1 MPPVIEAIQ
10 TERVDDVALLIGF
23 MQAQGWPELLG
34 RYLDQANQRG
44 LTLGW
49 VAVVWLSYIISQGD
63 HRKVSVQSW
72 VEAHHQSLQ
81 VMSGQVIGGN
91 DFNDDRLS
99 RLLRHLGTT
108 ATWSGI
114 EREVN
119 GRSLEVYDLRGD
131 VVRHDATTV
140 SGHHLVSP
148 EGLFQFGHSKDDPR
162 LPQVKV
168 MMSVLDPL
176 GLPLVTRIVSGERAD
191 DGLYGAAIA
200 ETQVLLGRT
209 GLLHVGDSK
218 MSALSIRGQIAASG
232 DYYLCPLPMTGRT
245 SEDLRGWVQAA
256 QADPTAIELVER
268 CDATGET
275 VIIGEVYELTRSRQT
290 TVGEPPVQWVERI
303 LLAYNPTL
311 AQQQQQGLETRIQR
325 MTEQLQALTNA
336 PKQGKRRYRDRDSLQ
351 AKVDALLTQAK
362 LQDYLRVKL
371 RHQTNPQGD
380 CYLIDQIQ
388 RQTQAIATAGQ
399 TLGWRPYVSNAPKD
413 RLSATDAVLIYRD
426 EWSVENGFRRFK
438 GKPLSI
444 TPLFVQRDDQVQG
457 LMHLITL
464 ALHLVCLMQF
474 LVRQHLQQTQTALAG
489 LYPDRTQ
496 KTTATPTTERLLK
509 AFQNWH
515 LTILQLDGHRVI
527 HAPPLSPTQIQILQ
541 ALGLPSD
548 LYARLATS
556 LQNSS

>member
-1 MPPVIEAIQ
+1 
-10 TERVDDVALLIGF
+10 
-23 MQAQGWPELLG
+23 
-34 RYLDQANQRG
+34 
-44 LTLGW
+44 
-49 VAVVWLSYIISQGD
+49 
-63 HRKVSVQSW
+63 
-72 VEAHHQSLQ
+72 
-81 VMSGQVIGGN
+81 
-91 DFNDDRLS
+91 
-99 RLLRHLGTT
+99 
-108 ATWSGI
+108 
-114 EREVN
+114 
-119 GRSLEVYDLRGD
+119 
-131 VVRHDATTV
+131 
-140 SGHHLVSP
+140 
-148 EGLFQFGHSKDDPR
+148 

-191 DGLYGAAIA
+191 DRLYGAAIA
-200 ETQVLLGRT
+200 ATQDLLGRT

-218 MSALSIRGQIAASG
+218 MSALCIRGQIAQSG

-256 QADPTAIELVER
+256 QADPAAIELVER

-275 VIIGEVYELTRSRQT
+275 VIIGEVYELTRSLQT
-290 TVGEPPVQWVERI
+290 TVGAQPVQWFERI

-311 AQQQQQGLETRIQR
+311 AQQQQQRLETRIQR
-325 MTEQLQALTNA
+325 MIEQLQALTHA

-371 RHQTNPQGD
+371 RRQTHPQGD
-380 CYLIDQIQ
+380 GDVIDQIQ
-388 RQTQAIATAGQ
+388 PQTPAIEAAGQ
-399 TLGWRPYVSNAPKD
+399 TLGWRPYVSNAPTEK
-413 RLSATDAVLIYRD
+413 LSATDAVLVYRD

-474 LVRQHLQQTQTALAG
+474 LVRQHLQQTQTTLAG
-489 LYPDRTQ
+489 LYPDRPQ

-515 LTILQLDGHRVI
+515 LTILHLDGHCVI
-527 HAPPLSPTQIQILQ
+527 HAPPLAPTQIQILQ

-556 LQNSS
+556 LENSS